1 MKSELKPVRLPML
14 LLIGL
19 VSLGPLSTDLYLPAL
34 PTIGDRFAADPAEV
48 QLTLSVFLVGF
59 AVSMLGY
66 GPLSDRFGRRPV
78 LIGALALYTLA
89 SVACMLAPSIEA
101 LILAR
106 FFQALG
112 GCAGPVLGRA
122 IVRDVYGG
130 EHSAKVLSTLA
141 VAVALA
147 PAIGPILGGFL
158 TEAYGWTANFAL
170 LSAFGAVVFLAIC
183 FLLPET
189 NRYPD
194 SEALRPLQLL
204 ANYRSLLRQR
214 SYVGYCG
221 VVACSYAAIFS
232 FISGS
237 PYTLIGGLG
246 LTPSLF
252 GFCFSAVVLGFMTG
266 SFLAS
271 RLHGRLGTDRQ
282 IRLGTQVMLLGGLL
296 AAALAWTGVHTIASV
311 IAPMAVVLIGCGLT
325 LPNSM
330 ARGIGPFPRMAGA
343 ASALMGFLQMGAAAL
358 VGLAVGAFQDGS
370 PHAMATTVALC
381 GLGAVLFYGLLI
393 STTPEAATA
402 AE

>member
-1 MKSELKPVRLPML
+1 MKSELPPVRISLL

-19 VSLGPLSTDLYLPAL
+19 VSFGPLSTDLYLPAL
-34 PTIGDRFAADPAEV
+34 PTIGERFAADPAQV
-48 QLTLSVFLVGF
+48 QLTLSVFLAGF

-89 SVACMLAPSIEA
+89 SIACMLAPSIEA

-122 IVRDVYGG
+122 IVRDVHGA

-141 VAVALA
+141 MAMALA

-189 NRYPD
+189 NRHLD
-194 SEALRPLQLL
+194 SQALRPLQLF
-204 ANYRSLLRQR
+204 ANYRGLLRQR
-214 SYVGYCG
+214 TYVGYSG

-237 PYTLIGGLG
+237 PYTLIDGLG

-271 RLHGRLGTDRQ
+271 RLHGRLETDRQ
-282 IRLGTQVMLLGGLL
+282 IRLGTRVMLLGGLL
-296 AAALAWTGVHTIASV
+296 AAALAWSGVHTIASV
-311 IAPMAVVLIGCGLT
+311 IAPMAVVLVGCGLT

-358 VGLAVGAFQDGS
+358 VGIAVAAFQDGS
-370 PHAMATTVALC
+370 PHAMTTAVALC
-381 GLGAVLFYGLLI
+381 GLGAAIFYKLLI
-393 STTPEAATA
+393 STTVEAATV